1 MPSIGAFG
9 SNAVGP
15 RTDKPDYKDR
25 ESRPDYKDYKDRE
38 SRPDY
43 KDYRDRDAK
52 PVETE
57 ERKEV
62 SKPVFTSSKKKPIVG
77 GAPVEEIQSSKQNYD
92 YSSLKVSAST
102 NKVAR
107 PKEEGPAEGT
117 YHEDKPRQRRE
128 YGDDDNRTFTKSSA
142 KAEF

>member
-25 ESRPDYKDYKDRE
+25 ESRPDYKD
-38 SRPDY
+38 
-43 KDYRDRDAK
+43 RDAK

-62 SKPVFTSSKKKPIVG
+62 SKPVFTSSKKKAIVG
-77 GAPVEEIQSSKQNYD
+77 GAPVEEI
-92 YSSLKVSAST
+92 
-102 NKVAR
+102 
-107 PKEEGPAEGT
+107 
-117 YHEDKPRQRRE
+117 
-128 YGDDDNRTFTKSSA
+128 
-142 KAEF
+142 

>member
-25 ESRPDYKDYKDRE
+25 ESRPDYKDRE
-38 SRPDY
+38 AR
-43 KDYRDRDAK
+43 

-57 ERKEV
+57 ERKEA
-62 SKPVFTSSKKKPIVG
+62 SKPVFTSTKKKTIVG

-107 PKEEGPAEGT
+107 PKEEGTVEGAN
-117 YHEDKPRQRRE
+117 HEDRPRQRRD
-128 YGDDDNRTFTKSSA
+128 YGEDDNRTFNKSSA
-142 KAEF
+142 KADF

>member
-9 SNAVGP
+9 SYAVGP
-15 RTDKPDYKDR
+15 RTDKPDFKDR
-25 ESRPDYKDYKDRE
+25 ESRPDYK
-38 SRPDY
+38 
-43 KDYRDRDAK
+43 DRDAK

-92 YSSLKVSAST
+92 YTSLKVSAST

-107 PKEEGPAEGT
+107 PKEEGTAEGT
-117 YHEDKPRQRRE
+117 YHEDRPRQRRE

-142 KAEF
+142 KADF